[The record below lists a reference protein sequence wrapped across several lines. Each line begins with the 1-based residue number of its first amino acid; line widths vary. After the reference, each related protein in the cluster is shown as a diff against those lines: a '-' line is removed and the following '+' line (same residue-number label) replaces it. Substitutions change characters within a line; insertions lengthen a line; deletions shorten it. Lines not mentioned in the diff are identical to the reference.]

1 VPRYLELVYRKP
13 NQNHRETE
21 GAPQLLRVAIIMS
34 GAKEELQEYF
44 YDRIDSPRLPPAHC
58 MALNT
63 APLGSLV
70 AVVVA
75 IAAMLV
81 L

>member
-1 VPRYLELVYRKP
+1 
-13 NQNHRETE
+13 
-21 GAPQLLRVAIIMS
+21 MS

-44 YDRIDSPRLPPAHC
+44 YDRIDSPRLPPAQC